1 MKYIRGISIKNY
13 RVLRDVSLGSVTPS
27 PKPPDDTQLPFHTGD
42 PLTPLTVVIGRNG
55 YGKSTLCDAFG
66 FIGDCL
72 RSNTEH
78 ACTLRGCFDDVVSA
92 GQNKQEN
99 RKLEFQIL
107 YDNILYTL
115 CIAADKYHVPYV
127 YAETL
132 SHINSS
138 FNNSSSM
145 NFFASCGEG
154 KVVRADS
161 NSNSNSSLN
170 SNSNSDSE
178 SVSDI
183 KLADPRRLVLSTL
196 GNLNQFPDIVKFRQF
211 LDNWYLSYFKPDAA
225 RSTPLSG
232 SQRHLNSNGNN
243 LANVIQYWENEH
255 KERLDTLLDNILKPV
270 LGITQ
275 IETKPTEDG
284 RLLLRFFESGNNR
297 PFYAPQMSDG
307 TLKLVAY
314 MLLLGD
320 PDPLP
325 FICFEEPEN
334 GLYHKLLGTFID
346 EIRKHCIQNNGS
358 QFFITT
364 HQPYLVDALKPE
376 EVWILEKGNDGFA
389 AVRRASE
396 DTIVRNMVAE
406 GIPLG
411 ALWFSEYLDTF
422 DTNN

>member
-13 RVLRDVSLGSVTPS
+13 RVLRDISIGTVTPS
-27 PKPPDDTQLPFHTGD
+27 SDQNDDSQLPFRTGD

-72 RSNTEH
+72 RSNAEH
-78 ACTLRGCFDDVVSA
+78 ACTLRGCFNDIVSA
-92 GQNKQEN
+92 GQNKQDD

-115 CIAADKYHVPYV
+115 CIASDKYNIPYV

-132 SHINSS
+132 SHINPA
-138 FNNSSSM
+138 FNTSTSM
-145 NFFASCGEG
+145 NFFASNGEG
-154 KVVRADS
+154 KVVRP
-161 NSNSNSSLN
+161 
-170 SNSNSDSE
+170 DSE

-196 GNLNQFPDIVKFRQF
+196 GNLNQFPDIVRFRQF
-211 LDNWYLSYFKPDAA
+211 LDNWYLCYFKPDAA
-225 RSTPLSG
+225 RSTPMPG
-232 SQRHLNSNGNN
+232 SQRHLTSNGNN
-243 LANVIQYWENEH
+243 LANVVQYWENEH
-255 KERLDTLLDNILKPV
+255 KERLDALLNNILKPI
-270 LGITQ
+270 LGITR
-275 IETKPTEDG
+275 IETKTTEDG
-284 RLLLRFFESGNNR
+284 RLLLRFFEMDNNR

-307 TLKLVAY
+307 TLKLAAY

-320 PDPLP
+320 PNPPP

-334 GLYHKLLGTFID
+334 GLYHKLLGKFID
-346 EIRKHCIQNNGS
+346 EIRKHCDQNGGS

-376 EVWILEKGNDGFA
+376 EVWILEKGKDGFA
-389 AVRRASE
+389 SVRRASE

-406 GIPLG
+406 GMPLG
-411 ALWFSEYLDTF
+411 ALWFSEYLDSF
-422 DTNN
+422 DENNL

>member
-13 RVLRDVSLGSVTPS
+13 RVLRDVSIGSVTPS
-27 PKPPDDTQLPFHTGD
+27 PNPHDNMQLPFHSGD
-42 PLTPLTVVIGRNG
+42 PLMPLTVVIGRNG

-78 ACTLRGCFDDVVSA
+78 ACTLRGCFDDIVST
-92 GQNKQEN
+92 GQSKQED

-115 CIAADKYHVPYV
+115 CIASDKYNIPYV

-132 SHINSS
+132 SHINPA
-138 FNNSSSM
+138 FNNSNSM
-145 NFFASCGEG
+145 NFFASNGEG
-154 KVVRADS
+154 KVVR
-161 NSNSNSSLN
+161 
-170 SNSNSDSE
+170 SDSE

-211 LDNWYLSYFKPDAA
+211 LDNWYLCYFKPDAA
-225 RSTPLSG
+225 RSTPLIG
-232 SQRHLNSNGNN
+232 SQRHLNSTGTN
-243 LANVIQYWENEH
+243 LANVIQFWENEH
-255 KERLDTLLDNILKPV
+255 KDRLDLLLNSVIKPILE
-270 LGITQ
+270 ITR

-284 RLLLRFFESGNNR
+284 RLLLRFFKSDNNR

-314 MLLLGD
+314 MFLLGD
-320 PDPLP
+320 PDPPP

-334 GLYHKLLGTFID
+334 GLYHKLLGTFIN
-346 EIRKHCIQNNGS
+346 EIRKHCSQNNGS

-389 AVRRASE
+389 SVKRASE

-406 GIPLG
+406 GMPLG
-411 ALWFSEYLDTF
+411 ALWFSEYLDAF
-422 DTNN
+422 DENN

>member
-13 RVLRDVSLGSVTPS
+13 RILRDVSIGSVTPS
-27 PKPPDDTQLPFHTGD
+27 PQSYNDTQPPFRTRD
-42 PLTPLTVVIGRNG
+42 PLTSLTVVIGRNG
-55 YGKSTLCDAFG
+55 YGKSTLCDALG

-72 RSNTEH
+72 RSNTEY
-78 ACTLRGCFDDVVSA
+78 ACSLRGCFDDIVSA
-92 GQNKQEN
+92 GQNKHED

-115 CIAADKYHVPYV
+115 CIASDKYNIPYV

-132 SHINSS
+132 SHINQA
-138 FNNSSSM
+138 FNNADSM
-145 NFFASCGEG
+145 NFYVGCGEG
-154 KVVRADS
+154 KVVRA
-161 NSNSNSSLN
+161 N
-170 SNSNSDSE
+170 SE

-183 KLADPRRLVLSTL
+183 KLADSRRLVLSTL
-196 GNLNQFPDIVKFRQF
+196 GNLNQFPDIVNFRQF
-211 LDNWYLSYFKPDAA
+211 LDNWYLSCFKPDSA
-225 RSTPLSG
+225 RSTPLLG
-232 SQRHLNSNGNN
+232 SQRHLNSSGNN

-255 KERLDTLLDNILKPV
+255 NEKLQQMLNILKPI
-270 LGITQ
+270 LGITR

-284 RLLLRFFESGNNR
+284 RLLLRFFESGNDR
-297 PFYAPQMSDG
+297 PFYAQQMSDG
-307 TLKLVAY
+307 TLKLLAY
-314 MLLLGD
+314 MILLGD
-320 PDPLP
+320 PEPSP

-346 EIRKHCIQNNGS
+346 EIRKHCSQNNNS

-389 AVRRASE
+389 SIRRASE
-396 DTIVRNMVAE
+396 DTIVRNMVDE

-411 ALWFSEYLDTF
+411 ALWFSEYLDSF
-422 DTNN
+422 EENK